1 MIFLENQNNFIQ
13 ERFLA
18 KIKDKPVEI
27 FLSNGY
33 HTKCKIVRS
42 DNYVIV
48 IRPMVENVVLEATQL
63 IFKSSLASIVCNEVI
78 DVPANIPVTQQNK
91 KNNKQESPKQG
102 NQPKPKELKN
112 QNPKD
117 FNLKEQPI
125 QKKKEDVIEA
135 VNDDFTKKVPE
146 EDASE
151 KDMFG
156 MKVDTE
162 EQKEEQKEENNNMT
176 IKNLLSELTSRN
188 ENH

>member
-1 MIFLENQNNFIQ
+1 MENQNNFIQ

-91 KNNKQESPKQG
+91 KNNKQETPKQG
-102 NQPKPKELKN
+102 NQPKPKELFKN
-112 QNPKD
+112 QKD
-117 FNLKEQPI
+117 FSLKEQPI
-125 QKKKEDVIEA
+125 QKKKEEDVIEA

-151 KDMFG
+151 KDMPN
-156 MKVDTE
+156 MDINT
-162 EQKEEQKEENNNMT
+162 EEQKEENNSMT
-176 IKNLLSELTSRN
+176 IKNLLSELTSKS
-188 ENH
+188 EN

>member
-117 FNLKEQPI
+117 FNLKEQP
-125 QKKKEDVIEA
+125 KKKEDVIEA
-135 VNDDFTKKVPE
+135 VNDDFTKKAPE

-151 KDMFG
+151 KDMPN
-156 MKVDTE
+156 MDINT
-162 EQKEEQKEENNNMT
+162 EEQKEENNSMT
-176 IKNLLSELTSRN
+176 IKNLLSELTSKS
-188 ENH
+188 EN